1 MNGSMSATPMA
12 TSLGDK
18 VGASMINV
26 SLLVFVSLPLYAL
39 MPDVNSWRFACVLT
53 FLIYN
58 LAVRKR
64 CLGMRLMGTY
74 IHPPS
79 SIPYVAAYAAGFA
92 SIIYYIWLP
101 FDLLLLNSAA
111 QLTSILRTGNTLH
124 GWLTGSETTTKPNS
138 DLPQRTP

>member
-1 MNGSMSATPMA
+1 
-12 TSLGDK
+12 
-18 VGASMINV
+18 
-26 SLLVFVSLPLYAL
+26 
-39 MPDVNSWRFACVLT
+39 
-53 FLIYN
+53 
-58 LAVRKR
+58 
-64 CLGMRLMGTY
+64 MGTY
-74 IHPPS
+74 INPPS

-138 DLPQRTP
+138 DLHQRTH

>member
-1 MNGSMSATPMA
+1 MSTGV
-12 TSLGDK
+12 GDK

-26 SLLVFVSLPLYAL
+26 SLIVFASLPLYAV
-39 MPDVNSWRFACVLT
+39 MPDVNTWRLSCVVI
-53 FLIYN
+53 FVIYN
-58 LAVRKR
+58 LMFRKR

-92 SIIYYIWLP
+92 SIIYWVWLP

-124 GWLTGSETTTKPNS
+124 GWLTGSETTNTPPKPSS
-138 DLPQRTP
+138 DQLPRIH